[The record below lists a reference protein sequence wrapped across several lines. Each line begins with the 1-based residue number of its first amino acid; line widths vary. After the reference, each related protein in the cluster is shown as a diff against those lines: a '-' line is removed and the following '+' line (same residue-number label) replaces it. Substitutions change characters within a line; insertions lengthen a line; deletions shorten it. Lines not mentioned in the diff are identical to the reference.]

1 MNMKDPNEH
10 IVLKPTLIIAD
21 DHPEILDF
29 LADDL
34 SESYHTLKAINGQE
48 VLELLAE
55 HSVHLIVSDVMMPI
69 MDGYE
74 LCRTIKSN
82 VEFSHIPIILLT
94 AKNTLQSKIKGLE
107 EGADAYIEKP
117 FSIAHLQAQIH
128 SLLANRNKVREF
140 FVSSPLAHINTI
152 AHNKADEIF
161 LEKLN
166 QLIQEHIADPDLDV
180 EHLAQMMHMSRPT
193 LYRKIKAISD
203 LTPNDLINISRLKK
217 AAELLSSGQYKIFEI
232 AYMVG
237 YNSQTHFGRNFHKQF
252 GLTPSEYIEQH
263 KNKK

>member
-1 MNMKDPNEH
+1 MKIDKEND
-10 IVLKPTLIIAD
+10 LSRPTLIIAD
-21 DHPEILDF
+21 DHQEILDF
-29 LADDL
+29 IADDL
-34 SESYHTLKAINGQE
+34 SENYMTLKATNGQE
-48 VLELLAE
+48 VLDLLSQ
-55 HSVHLIVSDVMMPI
+55 HTVQLIVSDVMMPM

-74 LCRTIKSN
+74 LCRIVKSN

-117 FSIAHLQAQIH
+117 FSIAHLQAQIN

-140 FVSSPLAHINTI
+140 FVSSPLAHINTM

-166 QLIQEHIADPDLDV
+166 QLIHEHIADPNLDV
-180 EHLAQMMHMSRPT
+180 EKLAQMMYMSRPT

-217 AAELLSSGQYKIFEI
+217 AAEFLSLGQYKIFEI

-252 GLTPSEYIEQH
+252 GMTPSEYIDQQKT
-263 KNKK
+263 KNK